1 MALIYASNQEE
12 LEQAFTTMGFVEGT
26 DDDAGKWFFGND
38 TNRMAYF
45 TLTYITSNVNTSPI
59 VYYDSSGQTRNLYA
73 QMNSGSPILKI
84 EYHELYNGGICFRWQ
99 SGTNA
104 NIDSV
109 SFANSMTVAIFVNSD
124 NSYST
129 IFNLTNNSTSSITIY
144 FDDMKGITTYLPV
157 FTFSGT
163 TTQTTN
169 VVILAKLYDNR
180 DGILDG
186 EAYSVLTPVPNSNTP
201 YFTTVNNI
209 KYIITFGVGN
219 APTGRLAF
227 RLADES

>member
-26 DDDAGKWFFGND
+26 DDDTGKWFFGND

-45 TLTYITSNVNTSPI
+45 TLTYVTTGVNTSPI
-59 VYYDSSGQTRNLYA
+59 AYHDSSGQTRNLYA
-73 QMNSGSPILKI
+73 QMNSSVPILKI

-99 SGTNA
+99 SGTSV

-109 SFANSMTVAIFVNSD
+109 SFSNNMTVAIFVNSD

-129 IFNLTNNSTSSITIY
+129 IFNLSNSTSSISTY
-144 FDDMKGITTYLPV
+144 FDDMKGVTTYLPV

-163 TTQTTN
+163 PVQQTTT
-169 VVILAKLYDNR
+169 VVILAKLYNNR

-186 EAYSVLTPVPNSNTP
+186 EVYSVLTPVPNSNTP

-209 KYIITFGVGN
+209 KYIITFGLSN

-227 RLADES
+227 RFADES

>member
-26 DDDAGKWFFGND
+26 GDDVGKWFFGND
-38 TNRMAYF
+38 TKRMAYF
-45 TLTYITSNVNTSPI
+45 TLTYIISNSNASPI
-59 VYYDSSGQTRNLYA
+59 VYYDSSGQVRNLYA
-73 QMNSGSPILKI
+73 QMNGSIPILKI

-109 SFANSMTVAIFVNSD
+109 AFINNMTVAIFANSD
-124 NSYST
+124 SSYST
-129 IFNLTNNSTSSITIY
+129 IFNLANQVNTMATY
-144 FDDMKGITTYLPV
+144 FDDMKGITTSLPYIN
-157 FTFSGT
+157 FTGST
-163 TTQTTN
+163 VVQTTN

-186 EAYSVLTPVPNSNTP
+186 EAYSVLTPVPNSITP

-219 APTGRLAF
+219 GPGGRLAF

>member
-12 LEQAFTTMGFVEGT
+12 LEQAFITMGFVEGT

-38 TNRMAYF
+38 TKRMAYF
-45 TLTYITSNVNTSPI
+45 TLTYITGNVNTSPI

-73 QMNSGSPILKI
+73 QMNVSTPILKI
-84 EYHELYNGGICFRWQ
+84 EYYELFNGGICFRWQ
-99 SGTNA
+99 SGTNV

-109 SFANSMTVAIFVNSD
+109 SFTNSMTVAIFVNSD
-124 NSYST
+124 DSYST
-129 IFNLTNNSTSSITIY
+129 IFNLTNSTSSITTY
-144 FDDMKGITTYLPV
+144 LDDMEGITTYLPV
-157 FTFSGT
+157 FAFSGT
-163 TTQTTN
+163 PVQQTTN
-169 VVILAKLYDNR
+169 VVILAKLYNNR

-209 KYIITFGVGN
+209 RYIITFGLST

-227 RLADES
+227 RLADEF